1 MAEREPESSDSDVE
15 ILQPKGAPHPKRQRI
30 TNTTKIT
37 FVPVYSNKEP
47 ESSDSDVEILQPKGA
62 PRPKRQRITNT
73 TKITFVPVYSNKVS
87 SSLKLGELTEQLK
100 KVQGPEDLDSDG
112 FDSCPQSFEN
122 QDSKKVYILSDS
134 EEELEQKG
142 TRTEL
147 VRDKSPS
154 PPPLSETPKKKHGRA
169 YQKIR
174 AVDETLKDLDKFM
187 LPSKPSSQEENDSDV
202 VFVDANVS
210 QEITIKVRRRSSLFR
225 ISLRMF
231 DPLQKLVDQMALKL
245 QVDPGQILLLLRDE
259 ELPVS
264 KSPQALKLTVAD
276 IIDCVVMSGS
286 KEQENESAGENI
298 CLRVQGNEKQSHLA
312 LTIHRTDPLK
322 KLMDQYRQAM
332 GLQDRNVTFLFEGHK
347 LTGKKTPAELGMEHE
362 DIIEIWV

>member
-1 MAEREPESSDSDVE
+1 M
-15 ILQPKGAPHPKRQRI
+15 
-30 TNTTKIT
+30 
-37 FVPVYSNKEP
+37 FKET
-47 ESSDSDVEILQPKGA
+47 ENSDSDVEILQPKGA
-62 PRPKRQRITNT
+62 PRPKRQRITST
-73 TKITFVPVYSNKVS
+73 TKITLVPVYSNKVS
-87 SSLKLGELTEQLK
+87 SSLKLYSDNPKEQGELTEQLK

-112 FDSCPQSFEN
+112 FGSCPESFEN
-122 QDSKKVYILSDS
+122 QVSMEAVCILSDS
-134 EEELEQKG
+134 EEELGQKG

-174 AVDETLKDLDKFM
+174 AVDQTLKDLDKVM
-187 LPSKPSSQEENDSDV
+187 SPRKSSSQEESDGDV
-202 VFVDANVS
+202 IFVDANVS

-225 ISLRMF
+225 ISLQMS
-231 DPLQKLVDQMALKL
+231 DPLQKLVDEMALKL

-276 IIDCVVMSGS
+276 IIDCVVLSGS
-286 KEQENESAGENI
+286 NEQENGSAGESI
-298 CLRVQGNEKQSHLA
+298 SLRVQGNEKQSHLA
-312 LTIHRTDPLK
+312 LTIRRTDPLK
-322 KLMDQYRQAM
+322 MLMDRYKQAM
-332 GLQDRNVTFLFEGHK
+332 GLQDRKVTFLFEGHK
-347 LTGKKTPAELGMEHE
+347 LTGRKTPAELGMEHE